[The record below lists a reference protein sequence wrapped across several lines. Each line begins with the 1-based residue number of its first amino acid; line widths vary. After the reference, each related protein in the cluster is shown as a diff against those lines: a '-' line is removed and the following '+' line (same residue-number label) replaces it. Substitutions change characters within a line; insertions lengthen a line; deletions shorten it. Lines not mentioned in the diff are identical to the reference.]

1 MRFTCSSFL
10 PALAITTFSLCG
22 ASAPTAAAPAFS
34 EYSQMFV
41 NTCLQHAPALDE
53 AAIAESASKEKL
65 TSNKVTL
72 NAAVSAQNGRRCSL
86 QVGGGGNKVSMVPLD
101 EAERLAG
108 WFAKRIGATV
118 KARQSILGGPVW
130 YELQQDRTKYEV
142 SVSNHSGV
150 LVFII
155 ALR

>member
-1 MRFTCSSFL
+1 MRFTSSCLL
-10 PALAITTFSLCG
+10 PALATCFVYG
-22 ASAPTAAAPAFS
+22 ASSPTAATPTFS
-34 EYSQMFV
+34 EYSQMFI
-41 NTCLQHAPALDE
+41 NTCLQHAPALNE
-53 AAIAESASKEKL
+53 AVIAGSASKEKS

-101 EAERLAG
+101 EAERLAA

-130 YELQQDRTKYEV
+130 YEVQQGRTKYEV